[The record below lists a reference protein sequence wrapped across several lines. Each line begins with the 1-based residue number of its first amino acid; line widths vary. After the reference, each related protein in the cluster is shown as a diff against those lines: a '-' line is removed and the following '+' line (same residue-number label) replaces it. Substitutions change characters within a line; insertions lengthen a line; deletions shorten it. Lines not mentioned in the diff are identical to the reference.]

1 MKNRVQEYRW
11 KRGWSVQQLARISKV
26 NRSTIVRLED
36 GSTKSPSLD
45 VAFAL
50 ADALKAERK
59 RLLFLLFLSTWDS
72 SR

>member
-36 GSTKSPSLD
+36 GSTKSPPLD

-50 ADALKAERK
+50 ADALKVDVRI
-59 RLLFLLFLSTWDS
+59 LFYKD
-72 SR
+72 

>member
-1 MKNRVQEYRW
+1 ME
-11 KRGWSVQQLARISKV
+11 KRLERSAIRISKV

-50 ADALKAERK
+50 ADALKVDVRI
-59 RLLFLLFLSTWDS
+59 LFYKD
-72 SR
+72 

>member
-50 ADALKAERK
+50 ADALKVDERI
-59 RLLFLLFLSTWDS
+59 LFYKD
-72 SR
+72 